1 MRCDDG
7 CHSLDRLV
15 RAHLLSPIQCRHSSP
30 VHNQLPVRLSGA
42 IPCEMPAT
50 GRREYIWNPTTVY
63 LCRYIRHIRHDGYAD
78 RIVLHRPAHS
88 QTESTL
94 TAVPPAPHEHTP
106 LIHDLPPPAPQRP
119 GFQTAVDSWQWCTN
133 QVCKMMDGLGWKERK
148 GRKGRGPASFA
159 LPSPFHM

>member
-106 LIHDLPPPAPQRP
+106 LIHDLPPPLRRSVPVSRLRS
-119 GFQTAVDSWQWCTN
+119 TAGNGVRT
-133 QVCKMMDGLGWKERK
+133 RYA
-148 GRKGRGPASFA
+148 R
-159 LPSPFHM
+159 